1 MTNRERSKGRK
12 ERNRR
17 SKGRGLILF
26 IPDCGNPASAT
37 RDVSN
42 VSNSSPCRTEE
53 RRERNNFQSLQ
64 DFIMCRRYATSLRFD
79 ARRNAIRSD

>member
-1 MTNRERSKGRK
+1 VTNRKRSKGGK

-26 IPDCGNPASAT
+26 IPDCGNPAST

-42 VSNSSPCRTEE
+42 VSNSSPCRIEE

-64 DFIMCRRYATSLRFD
+64 DFIMYRRYATSLRFD